1 MSIKRW
7 MDKDV
12 VHIHNRIL
20 LSQKEEWNDAISS
33 HMDRPRDYH
42 TKWSGSERERQTL
55 YDSTYMWNLKCDTN
69 GEFPDSPVIRTPHSH
84 YWRPGF
90 NLWSGNKESTS
101 REARPPKINYA
112 VLCLVAQ
119 SCLTLCD
126 PMDCSPT
133 GSSVLGDSPG
143 QNIGVGC
150 HALLHRVFLTQGLN
164 PGFPHCK

>member
-1 MSIKRW
+1 
-7 MDKDV
+7 
-12 VHIHNRIL
+12 
-20 LSQKEEWNDAISS
+20 
-33 HMDRPRDYH
+33 
-42 TKWSGSERERQTL
+42 
-55 YDSTYMWNLKCDTN
+55 MWNLKCDTN

-143 QNIGVGC
+143 KNTRVGC
-150 HALLHRVFLTQGLN
+150 HALPQGIFPTQGSNQGL
-164 PGFPHCK
+164 PHCRQILYYLSHQGSRRILEWVASLFSRASSPPRNRTRISSIAGGFFTS